1 MITLKGVDPTMI
13 ANNLTPSEPVHPGEI
28 LKDEIAYRGIS
39 TTRLAEQMGIST
51 NTLNDLLNARQAIT
65 TRYAL
70 LFEAALGI
78 DAEPL
83 LKMQTDYDMHVAK
96 SDKNFL
102 ERLANIRKL
111 AAALR
116 ASARASV
123 LPEAKPWGG
132 RALPGRPK

>member
-1 MITLKGVDPTMI
+1 MITLEGVDPTMI

-28 LKDEIAYRGIS
+28 QKDDIAYRGIS

-83 LKMQTDYDMHVAK
+83 LKMQTDYDIHVAK

-111 AAALR
+111 AAAL
-116 ASARASV
+116 
-123 LPEAKPWGG
+123 
-132 RALPGRPK
+132 

>member
-1 MITLKGVDPTMI
+1 MITLEGVDPTMI
-13 ANNLTPSEPVHPGEI
+13 ANNLTPSEPVHPSEI

-111 AAALR
+111 AAAL
-116 ASARASV
+116 
-123 LPEAKPWGG
+123 
-132 RALPGRPK
+132 

>member
-1 MITLKGVDPTMI
+1 MITLEGVDPTMI
-13 ANNLTPSEPVHPGEI
+13 ANNLTPSEPVHPGEIPGEI

-83 LKMQTDYDMHVAK
+83 LKMQTDYDIHVAK

-111 AAALR
+111 AAAL
-116 ASARASV
+116 
-123 LPEAKPWGG
+123 
-132 RALPGRPK
+132 